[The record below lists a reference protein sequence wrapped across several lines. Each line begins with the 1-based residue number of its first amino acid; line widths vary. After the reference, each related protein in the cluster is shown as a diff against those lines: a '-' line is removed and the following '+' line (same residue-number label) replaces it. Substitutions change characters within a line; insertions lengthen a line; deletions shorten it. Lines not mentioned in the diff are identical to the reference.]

1 MHKARFKTKLSRRQ
15 RVKNVIWFLCIVI
28 LVMMATI
35 GFYHAIG
42 EGHHYPLN
50 SLETYTAALFMMFF
64 IASLLLFPVVIIA
77 AVLGSQR
84 GRARIIRDN
93 IAFTPI
99 SNIDY
104 YRDNLE
110 QIEPFIVSILIDLDL
125 YGAKDIVA
133 TLLRMHR
140 NGVIDFAKNGRI
152 KLLQDNQKGLNDSEK
167 EFVRLIRQDQLS
179 DKKALQN
186 WKDNRFREAS
196 KRGYI
201 RKKDMTGDEK
211 IHMRNIGIAMVGSL
225 VAIILWGAHLAIG
238 MDLLADAPTAN
249 FIISLAWL
257 ATTGLVM
264 GVPWYLV
271 FRSLAYHKR
280 DCITWERTDYGNE
293 KAEKIAGLCRFIQD
307 FSQLSNLE
315 KEQVALWDDYLLY
328 AIVLEE
334 NEKIVKDISR
344 NHNIK
349 LNRLGNLRKITK
361 DSLQTLIKD
370 F

>member
-1 MHKARFKTKLSRRQ
+1 LHKARFKTKLSRRQ
-15 RVKNVIWFLCIVI
+15 RIKNVIWFLIVI
-28 LVMMATI
+28 VTVMMATI
-35 GFYHAIG
+35 GFSHAIG

-64 IASLLLFPVVIIA
+64 VSSILLFPPIIIA
-77 AVLGSQR
+77 VVLGFQR

-125 YGAKDIVA
+125 YGSKDIVA
-133 TLLRMHR
+133 TLLRMQR
-140 NGVIDFAKNGRI
+140 NGIISFAKNGRI
-152 KLLQDNQKGLNDSEK
+152 EVLQDSQKELNDSEK
-167 EFVRLIRQDQLS
+167 EFVRLIKQDQLS
-179 DKKALQN
+179 DKKALQK

-201 RKKDMTGDEK
+201 RKKDISGEERK
-211 IHMRNIGIAMVGSL
+211 HERNVGIAMVGSL

-238 MDLLADAPTAN
+238 MDLLADAPTAS
-249 FIISLAWL
+249 FIISLAWF

-271 FRSLAYHKR
+271 FRSVAYYKR

-307 FSQLSNLE
+307 FSQLSELE

-344 NHNIK
+344 SHNIK
-349 LNRLGNLRKITK
+349 LNRLGNLRKIMK
-361 DSLQTLIKD
+361 DFLQTLIKE